1 MEQIYK
7 SRPNQTSPQLNCD
20 NDLGSASR
28 PKLARTRQTTAPI
41 PGVTGR
47 HSAPYSLSAIS
58 SPMEIVCRKR
68 TQTDVWHICVNCS
81 AWPTRDYTEKW
92 VDLESRGTR
101 LSHLNLAGRWWAE
114 LSSFWPLIWSS

>member
-1 MEQIYK
+1 MERIRDMEQIYK

-68 TQTDVWHICVNCS
+68 TEPTSGTS
-81 AWPTRDYTEKW
+81 ALIVPPGRLAIIQRSGSTLRAEARD
-92 VDLESRGTR
+92 
-101 LSHLNLAGRWWAE
+101 LAT
-114 LSSFWPLIWSS
+114 